1 MNFAF
6 KTQFSR
12 FSLGFAGAAL
22 AAFMALPAL
31 ATTVAGPTAPYS
43 LFQFNGNCADCA
55 ASANSQEYPV
65 TASLVLQSYRPNDP
79 ITAGSSF
86 FSLLYSGSNLIDA
99 FVLSGSRQDNFVS
112 DPFGSG
118 PSGVNF
124 FFTGM
129 ASAINGGETETMY
142 FRSLFNG
149 DWELGAGDG
158 TICADSADPEG
169 NSAGCR
175 TGPSDFG
182 TEGQWTFLS
191 TVEPQNNDVPEP
203 GSLMLMGGALVALA
217 LVRRQCKS

>member
-31 ATTVAGPTAPYS
+31 ATPVAGPTAPYS

-65 TASLVLQSYRPNDP
+65 TASLVLQSYRPGEQ
-79 ITAGSSF
+79 ITAGISF
-86 FSLLYSGSNLIDA
+86 FSLLYSGSILIDA

-129 ASAINGGETETMY
+129 ASDINGRETETMY
-142 FRSLFNG
+142 FRSLFNR

-158 TICADSADPEG
+158 TICTGLEGDST
-169 NSAGCR
+169 GCHD
-175 TGPSDFG
+175 GPSDFG

-203 GSLMLMGGALVALA
+203 GSLLLMGGALVALA

>member
-31 ATTVAGPTAPYS
+31 ATPVAGPTAPYS

-129 ASAINGGETETMY
+129 ASDINGRETETMY
-142 FRSLFNG
+142 FRSLFNR

-158 TICADSADPEG
+158 TICTGLEGDST
-169 NSAGCR
+169 GCHD
-175 TGPSDFG
+175 GPSDFG

-203 GSLMLMGGALVALA
+203 GSLLLMGGALVALA

>member
-31 ATTVAGPTAPYS
+31 ATPVAGPTAPYS

-65 TASLVLQSYRPNDP
+65 TASLVLQSYRPGEK

-129 ASAINGGETETMY
+129 ASDINGRETETMY
-142 FRSLFNG
+142 FRSLFNR

-158 TICADSADPEG
+158 TICTGLEGDST
-169 NSAGCR
+169 GCHD
-175 TGPSDFG
+175 GPSDFG

-203 GSLMLMGGALVALA
+203 GSLLLMGGALVALA